1 MSELACLGNA
11 TLAFPICCLSNYKLE
26 VAREVDFSYSIAF
39 LKLHELI
46 DTLVLS
52 YVVVVCHNAF
62 AVLSAL
68 LKSVFWFY
76 L

>member
-1 MSELACLGNA
+1 M
-11 TLAFPICCLSNYKLE
+11 
-26 VAREVDFSYSIAF
+26 DFSYSIAF